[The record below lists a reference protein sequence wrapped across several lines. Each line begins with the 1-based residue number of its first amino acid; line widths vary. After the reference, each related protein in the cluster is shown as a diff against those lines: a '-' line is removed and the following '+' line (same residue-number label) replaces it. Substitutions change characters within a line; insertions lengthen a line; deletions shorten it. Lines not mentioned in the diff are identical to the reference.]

1 MNHKPLCAS
10 ASSANPRSPVPVTAG
25 SFQIVAG
32 RCNLAP
38 GARQPSQID
47 QTCGPRTGSGQRPLL
62 LTPSHTDSRTHT
74 PKPPPPGPLLQQH
87 NAREVRNPHV
97 PTSTQRSRPRLRL
110 AIHPK
115 TTQSKVEGRELLLV
129 ILGVVWLVL
138 LPAGVLSCAWAG
150 DLRRRGR
157 VLPAADT
164 VPVILLG
171 VEVRT
176 AAPACRR
183 RIAAGLVA
191 RRARCPAPA
200 APIGAR

>member
-32 RCNLAP
+32 RCNWPPERASP
-38 GARQPSQID
+38 HKSTKPADANSIW
-47 QTCGPRTGSGQRPLL
+47 SKPLL

-183 RIAAGLVA
+183 PVAAGRVA
-191 RRARCPAPA
+191 RRARCPASA